1 MMAGADYLIVAVLAV
16 SVIVGFARGF
26 IREAIALA
34 AWVIGVW
41 LAWRF
46 PEFVYPYLGGLVAE
60 TPARDWAAR
69 TIIVVAALLLGAM
82 VGAIVSWTVRAA
94 VVLATIDRIVGV
106 IFGAV
111 RGVVIV
117 AVLVVIGQALHL
129 DSQSWWTRSRLLP
142 YAGVVASSLSGVA
155 RETGVG
161 LPVADAG
168 QRRD

>member
-16 SVIVGFARGF
+16 SVVVGFARGF

-34 AWVIGVW
+34 AWIIGVW
-41 LAWRF
+41 LAWKF
-46 PEFVYPYLGGLVAE
+46 PQLVYPWLGGAVAE

-69 TIIVVAALLLGAM
+69 TIIVVVALLLGAM

-94 VVLATIDRIVGV
+94 VVLATVDRIVGV

-111 RGVVIV
+111 RGVLIV
-117 AVLVVIGQALHL
+117 AVLVLVGQALHL
-129 DSQSWWTRSRLLP
+129 DSERWWRRSTLLP
-142 YAGVVASSLSGVA
+142 YAGLVAASLAGLGQ
-155 RETGVG
+155 ETGIG
-161 LPVADAG
+161 PPVADAR